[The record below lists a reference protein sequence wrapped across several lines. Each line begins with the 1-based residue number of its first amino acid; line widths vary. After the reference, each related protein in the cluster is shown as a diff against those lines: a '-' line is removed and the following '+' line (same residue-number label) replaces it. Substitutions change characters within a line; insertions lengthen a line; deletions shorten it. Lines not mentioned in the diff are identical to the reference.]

1 METNNKEIERNEVVS
16 INYSQPK
23 FWHRVM
29 ANFVDFFL
37 MLVFFVG
44 LFAATRA
51 IVVNTDNY
59 KQVEQKISD
68 IQLNCGLYVKD
79 MHDEGKNVDI
89 IYYIDNYVS
98 LYGGEFEGVAD
109 DGGEPIGK
117 IGLAVASINKFI
129 NYCSNPDNV
138 NPERCNE
145 LIAYYDSTRL
155 NTLSSDGIH
164 YFVKD
169 DDKIVP
175 NETLTSNKENRQY
188 FYKDVYTP
196 IIEDRFLPF
205 LTSNVTEY
213 REAFRVEFNYLV
225 FLEIPVAY
233 AFAGILVYFVPP
245 LFFRRGRKTLGKALY
260 HIGLV
265 DQRVLS
271 PSFSR
276 FLARFCIFY
285 FAELILSLVTL
296 GIPYIISFSIM
307 AFSKDKQGFP
317 DYMLHLY
324 EIDTSKAN
332 IYMDYVEAELK
343 NELHG
348 EAVDFRMEKP
358 L

>member
-1 METNNKEIERNEVVS
+1 METKEIERNEVVS
-16 INYSQPK
+16 INYTQPK

-37 MLVFFVG
+37 MIVLFIG
-44 LFAATRA
+44 LFIGVRA
-51 IVVNTDNY
+51 IVFATDSY
-59 KQVEQKISD
+59 KEVEQKMSD
-68 IQLNCGLYVKD
+68 IQLNSGLYVKD
-79 MHDEGKNVDI
+79 IHDEIKNVDVV
-89 IYYIDNYVS
+89 YYIDTYVA
-98 LYGGEFEGVAD
+98 LYGGEFDGVGE

-129 NYCSNPDNV
+129 DYCSNPDHV
-138 NPERCNE
+138 SPERNSE
-145 LIAYYDSTRL
+145 LLGYYDSIRL

-169 DDKIVP
+169 GDNIIP
-175 NETLTSNKENRQY
+175 NEALTSNKENRQY
-188 FYKDVYTP
+188 FYKDVYVP
-196 IIEDRFLPF
+196 FIEKTCMPF
-205 LTSNVTEY
+205 LASNVPAY
-213 REAFRVEFNYLV
+213 RDVTWTMFSCLV

-233 AFAGILVYFVPP
+233 ALAGILVYFVPP
-245 LFFRRGRKTLGKALY
+245 LFFKRGRKTLGKALY

-271 PSFSR
+271 PSLPR
-276 FLARFCIFY
+276 FIARFSIFF
-285 FAELILSLVTL
+285 FAELLLSLVTL

-348 EAVDFRMEKP
+348 EAIDFRMEKP